1 MRCIMSL
8 TDECLVLYCDGGCLQ
23 TAEIG
28 GWGIHGYFYK
38 PDVPKQGAGC
48 PKGIPT
54 AIGYCSKETN
64 NGVTGS
70 PVTMIRYIDGF
81 GSMLSD
87 TTNNIAEL
95 TAAINALNYILEK
108 KPKKVNILTDSKYVV
123 SGLNEWSV
131 SWIRNDWTKPDGSSV
146 LNKEYW
152 VTIIALRDKVVEMG
166 IEFTIDWVRGHVGDI
181 GNETADRLAT
191 YGVILAKKKHPHNEM
206 RETEAKGYW
215 GKDFTYNRIVDK
227 SRWYFNTHHP
237 KVYNEDLTR
246 KPNGQWVYHL
256 GNHGPDDELIGK
268 PISDSSFSVVYLN
281 KPIHELQMIRS
292 YQNQISCS
300 NYENVV
306 VGRLDNI
313 LSGNSL
319 EILNEYNTLL
329 LEKLEFQN
337 NVVLNKNLLT
347 IEMNPP
353 QLAYRSAE
361 YLNHL
366 EWILDCFLDDPAK
379 YGLVITEITDI
390 FYSTET
396 KSKKECTK
404 LKPSMVSAVKKVD
417 VKIKYDTNAHAG
429 EIDVPLVFGIDC
441 PTRNALAA
449 LAEQQPQFYA
459 VTWRESDTAFHY
471 ATILK
476 TKEDIGI
483 WAGVYSNLRLI
494 QP

>member
-1 MRCIMSL
+1 MSL
-8 TDECLVLYCDGGCLQ
+8 TDECLVIYSDGGCLQ
-23 TAEIG
+23 NAEIG

-38 PDVPKQGAGC
+38 PEVPKQGAGC

-54 AIGYCSKETN
+54 ALGYQSKEN
-64 NGVTGS
+64 KGVSGS
-70 PVTMIRYIDGF
+70 PVTMIRYVDGF
-81 GSMLSD
+81 GSLLSN

-95 TAAINALNYILEK
+95 TAAITALNYILEK
-108 KPKKVNILTDSKYVV
+108 KPKKVLLLTDSKYVV
-123 SGLNEWSV
+123 VGLNEWSV
-131 SWIRNDWTKPDGSSV
+131 GWIRNDWVKPDGSVV

-152 VTIIALRDKVVEMG
+152 LSIISLRDKVLELG
-166 IEFTIDWVRGHVGDI
+166 IEFTLEWVKGHVGDV
-181 GNETADRLAT
+181 GNESADRLAT
-191 YGVILAKKKHPHNEM
+191 YGLIMAKKKVPHNEM
-206 RETEAKGYW
+206 KEREAKGYW
-215 GKDFTYNRIVDK
+215 GKDYTYNRIVDK

-246 KPNGQWVYHL
+246 KPSGKWVYHL
-256 GNHGPDDELIGK
+256 GNHGPDDELLGK

-281 KPIHELQMIRS
+281 KPVEEMQMIRN
-292 YQNQISCS
+292 YQNLISCS

-313 LSGNSL
+313 LSAGTL

-329 LEKLEFQN
+329 LEKLEYQN

-347 IEMNPP
+347 VEMNPP

-361 YLNHL
+361 HLNHL
-366 EWILDCFLDDPAK
+366 EWILDSFLDNPSK
-379 YGLVITEITDI
+379 YGLVVTEITDI

-396 KSKKECTK
+396 KGKKECTK
-404 LKPSMVSAVKKVD
+404 LNSSLVSAVKKVD
-417 VKIKYDTNAHAG
+417 VKAKYDTNTNTG
-429 EIDVPLVFGIDC
+429 EIDIPLVFGIDC

-449 LAEQQPQFYA
+449 LADQVPRFYV

-476 TKEDIGI
+476 TQEDIGI

-494 QP
+494 QT